1 MINSSIYSPTH
12 QNYPTIT
19 TGTTTAGNL
28 FIGSS
33 GSGTGYVYTT
43 TTTAGP
49 TIDPYSD
56 VIIGNNGNGTKLQV
70 KGNAEFDGDIKL
82 KGKSLT
88 DTLSKIEERLAI
100 LHPNEKLEEKWE
112 KLRELRKQYQ
122 ELEADILEK
131 EKIMEILKR

>member
-1 MINSSIYSPTH
+1 MNNSSIYPPTH

-28 FIGSS
+28 FVGSS

-43 TTTAGP
+43 TTTAP

-82 KGKSLT
+82 KGKSLNE
-88 DTLSKIEERLAI
+88 TLTRIEQRLAI
-100 LHPNEKLEEKWE
+100 LHVDTRLEKKWE
-112 KLRELRKQYQ
+112 KLKELGDQYR

-131 EKIMEILKR
+131 EKIVEILKR

>member
-1 MINSSIYSPTH
+1 MSYPIPQHIINTMHPPVFTTNNTGPISVGGTGSAGQYMYS
-12 QNYPTIT
+12 N
-19 TGTTTAGNL
+19 GTTTTWADDTITLSN
-28 FIGSS
+28 INP
-33 GSGTGYVYTT
+33 GSGT
-43 TTTAGP
+43 
-49 TIDPYSD
+49 
-56 VIIGNNGNGTKLQV
+56 LQV

-82 KGKSLT
+82 KGKSLN

-112 KLRELRKQYQ
+112 NLRELRKQYQ

>member
-1 MINSSIYSPTH
+1 MINSSIYPPTH

-28 FIGSS
+28 FVGSS

-43 TTTAGP
+43 TTTSP

-56 VIIGNNGNGTKLQV
+56 VIIGNSENGTKLQV
-70 KGNAEFDGDIKL
+70 KGDAEFEGDVKL
-82 KGKSLT
+82 KGKSL
-88 DTLSKIEERLAI
+88 DKTLTKIEERLAI

-112 KLRELRKQYQ
+112 KLRELRKQYR

-131 EKIMEILKR
+131 EKIIEILKR

>member
-1 MINSSIYSPTH
+1 MINSSIYPPTH

-28 FIGSS
+28 FVGSS

-43 TTTAGP
+43 TTAP

-56 VIIGNNGNGTKLQV
+56 VIIGNSGNGTKLQV
-70 KGNAEFDGDIKL
+70 KGDAEFEGDIKL

-88 DTLSKIEERLAI
+88 DTLSKLEERLAI

-122 ELEADILEK
+122 ELETDILEK
-131 EKIMEILKR
+131 EKIVEILKR

>member
-1 MINSSIYSPTH
+1 MINSSIYPPTH

-28 FIGSS
+28 FVGAS

-43 TTTAGP
+43 TTTAP

-56 VIIGNNGNGTKLQV
+56 VIIGNSENGTKLQV
-70 KGNAEFDGDIKL
+70 KGDAEFEGDVKL
-82 KGKSLT
+82 KGKSL
-88 DTLSKIEERLAI
+88 DKTLTKIEERLAI

-112 KLRELRKQYQ
+112 KLRELRKQYR

-131 EKIMEILKR
+131 EKIIEILKR

>member
-1 MINSSIYSPTH
+1 MSYPIPQNIINTMQQPVFTTNNTGPISVGGTGSAGQFMYS
-12 QNYPTIT
+12 N
-19 TGTTTAGNL
+19 GTTTTWADDTITLSN
-28 FIGSS
+28 INP
-33 GSGTGYVYTT
+33 GSGT
-43 TTTAGP
+43 
-49 TIDPYSD
+49 
-56 VIIGNNGNGTKLQV
+56 LQV

-82 KGKSLT
+82 KGNSLN

-112 KLRELRKQYQ
+112 KLRDLRKQYQ

>member
-1 MINSSIYSPTH
+1 MINSSIYPPTH

-28 FIGSS
+28 FVGSS

-43 TTTAGP
+43 TTAP

-56 VIIGNNGNGTKLQV
+56 VIIGNSGNGTKLQV
-70 KGNAEFDGDIKL
+70 KGDAEFEGDVKL
-82 KGKSLT
+82 KGKSL
-88 DTLSKIEERLAI
+88 DKTLTKIEERLAI

-112 KLRELRKQYQ
+112 KLRELRKQYR

-131 EKIMEILKR
+131 EKIIEILKR